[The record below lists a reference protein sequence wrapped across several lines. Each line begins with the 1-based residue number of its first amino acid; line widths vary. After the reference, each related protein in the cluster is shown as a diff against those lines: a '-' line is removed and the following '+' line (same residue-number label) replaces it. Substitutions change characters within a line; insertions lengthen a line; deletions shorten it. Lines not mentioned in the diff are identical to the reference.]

1 MKRRT
6 LKMIKVNICS
16 LERLSEK
23 LKTDFKNENNIGIVL
38 YPWAENS
45 EELMWLMHNIE
56 CGNENLKDTKFY
68 MFDYNKEVVKD
79 IELKDN
85 YFNNDIANHMAE
97 YVLNSTMSYEDCN
110 IIIIE
115 TNVTI
120 KADAVASTLWN
131 NLVDTEECGD
141 YIRKVGDTDTEDTKD
156 FNRIVTLLSKALDR
170 AFTKLKH
177 DTEIELK
184 LAKEMENAI
193 TNCAEN
199 KENDIYNE
207 ILVGILDNGEVGE
220 KIPTRE
226 EISKHFNCSIMTAIN
241 VYTMLINQGYIDE
254 DGVIISHRMFNEAQL
269 HEMEHA
275 LRDVI
280 KQYKEN
286 GIPQEDLVGVIN
298 YFLKSIYEDDSKET
312 VKTSIDTM
320 SSEEIEAY
328 AMNKNKST
336 SAIISIYSSGG
347 RKADIKLKEYN
358 LIKDVLYLKIDDAT
372 RDDGYSLIMTDH
384 EGDEVVDFVY
394 KWLNKVDT
402 IIFQCEYGESRS
414 VGCAEAVMEMLLNSK
429 FDDEKTLGMN
439 RHCYNTVK
447 RAFKRHE

>member
-1 MKRRT
+1 
-6 LKMIKVNICS
+6 MIKISVCS
-16 LERLSEK
+16 IERLSEK

-38 YPWAENS
+38 YPWKENS

-120 KADAVASTLWN
+120 KADAIASTLWD
-131 NLVDTEECGD
+131 NLVDTEECG
-141 YIRKVGDTDTEDTKD
+141 YYTRKVDDTDTEDTKD
-156 FNRIVTLLSKALDR
+156 FNRIATLLSKALDR
-170 AFTKLKH
+170 TFTKLKH

-184 LAKEMENAI
+184 LAEEKKNAI
-193 TNCAEN
+193 TSYDEN
-199 KENDIYNE
+199 KENDIHKAL
-207 ILVGILDNGEVGE
+207 LVGILDYGRVGE

-226 EISKHFNCSIMTAIN
+226 EIAKQFNCSIMTAIN
-241 VYTMLINQGYIDE
+241 VYNTLINQGYIDE
-254 DGVIISHRMFNEAQL
+254 DGVVISQRLFKEAQL
-269 HEMEHA
+269 RKMESA
-275 LRDVI
+275 LKDVI
-280 KQYKEN
+280 KQYKES

-298 YFLKSIYEDDSKET
+298 YFLTSVYEDDSKET
-312 VKTSIDTM
+312 VNTSIDTM

-328 AMNKNKST
+328 AMKKNEST
-336 SAIISIYSSGG
+336 SAIVSIYSSGG
-347 RKADIKLKEYN
+347 RKADIKLRDYN

-414 VGCAEAVMEMLLNSK
+414 VGCAEAVAEILLNSK
-429 FDDEKTLGMN
+429 LDDEKTLGMN

-447 RAFKRHE
+447 RAFKRHD